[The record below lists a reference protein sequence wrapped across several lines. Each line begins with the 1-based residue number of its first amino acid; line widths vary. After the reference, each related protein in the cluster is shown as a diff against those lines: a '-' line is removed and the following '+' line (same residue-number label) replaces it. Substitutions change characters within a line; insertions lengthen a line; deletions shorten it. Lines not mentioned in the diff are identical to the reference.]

1 MTEKIYIPKCV
12 EQNFN
17 SMAKGIG
24 NKRTNNS
31 KEYIE
36 VKYLKEFRN
45 MIPCMCPC
53 CVHYDSEGDCEFDTC
68 PYIESLDF
76 AISKLENISL
86 EERPSARLIRINS
99 MYTCSNC
106 GELICCEANY
116 CPDCGAK
123 MDGKE

>member
-1 MTEKIYIPKCV
+1 MTEKIYIPKSV
-12 EQNFN
+12 EENFN
-17 SMAKGIG
+17 SMAKSIG
-24 NKRTNNS
+24 KRTNNS

-36 VKYLKEFRN
+36 VKYLKELREI
-45 MIPCMCPC
+45 MPRMCAC
-53 CVHYDSEGDCEFDTC
+53 YCVHSDPEGECEFDTC

-123 MDGKE
+123 LTEP